1 MIALLLSILSSSV
14 LLVIFKYFN
23 RFSVNNFQ
31 AITVN
36 YFVAASLGFMLSPAS
51 IPIPD
56 LLRQPWTASA
66 LVIGSVFIAMFY
78 IMALS
83 SQKVGVAISSVA
95 NKMSLVIPVVAG
107 VILYNETMNAVKIF
121 GVLAAVLAVVMVT
134 FPRKG
139 IDVNKKDLLLPII
152 IFFGSGF
159 LDTVFKYVQT
169 HQLQADQIS
178 TFSASLFLVA
188 ALVGTMVLVFKRVRF
203 SQTLETKSIIGGFA
217 LGIPN
222 YFSIHFLLMALDLP
236 NLESTVVFP
245 VNNTGI
251 VLLSTLL
258 AIVLF
263 SEKLSK
269 LNWAGVFLAT
279 LSIILIATA

>member
-23 RFSVNNFQ
+23 RFGVNNFQ

-56 LLRQPWTASA
+56 LIRQPWTASA
-66 LVIGSVFIAMFY
+66 LVIGCVFIAMFY

>member
-1 MIALLLSILSSSV
+1 MIALILSILSSSV
-14 LLVIFKYFN
+14 LLVIFKFFN
-23 RFSVNNFQ
+23 RFGVNNFQ

-66 LVIGSVFIAMFY
+66 LVIGCVFIAMFY

-121 GVLAAVLAVVMVT
+121 GVLAAVLAVLMVT

>member
-139 IDVNKKDLLLPII
+139 IEINKKDLLLPIV

>member
-14 LLVIFKYFN
+14 LLVIFKFFN
-23 RFSVNNFQ
+23 RFGVNNFQ

-36 YFVAASLGFMLSPAS
+36 YFVAASLGFILSPAS

-56 LLRQPWTASA
+56 LLHQPWTASA
-66 LVIGSVFIAMFY
+66 LVIGCVFIAMFY

-188 ALVGTMVLVFKRVRF
+188 ALVGTIVLVFKRVRF